1 MSVDDSLVAYGVLI
15 NIIWVVCSVTSCH
28 AKGTSVF
35 VTKTL
40 YWQRSCYT
48 QSL

>member
-1 MSVDDSLVAYGVLI
+1 MQWTLQSMLMSVDDRLVAYGMLLD
-15 NIIWVVCSVTSCH
+15 IIWFLYSVTSCH

-40 YWQRSCYT
+40 R
-48 QSL
+48 

>member
-1 MSVDDSLVAYGVLI
+1 MSVDDYLASYGMLLD
-15 NIIWVVCSVTSCH
+15 IIWVVCSVTSCH

-40 YWQRSCYT
+40 HW
-48 QSL
+48 